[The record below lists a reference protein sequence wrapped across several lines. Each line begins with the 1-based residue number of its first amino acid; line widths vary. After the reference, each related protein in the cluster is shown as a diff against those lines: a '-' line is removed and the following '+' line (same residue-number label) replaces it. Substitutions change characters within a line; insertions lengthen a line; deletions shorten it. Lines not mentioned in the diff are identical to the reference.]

1 MLDSLYE
8 WFWWDKIWLPAELS
22 WADLE
27 DKEGRVYAKASHLYI
42 TLPYACG
49 LLLIRYL
56 FERMVA
62 APLAAF
68 AGIRQRACLRPEA
81 NPALELYYTTC
92 NRNPLQAD
100 MHGLSKKSGLS
111 MRQVERWFRR
121 RRVQDHPGV
130 LKKFK
135 ESSWRFA
142 FYLFAFVGGLA
153 ALHDK
158 EWLYDSRQV
167 WTGYPQQS
175 LLESQYWYYILEMS
189 FYGCLFF
196 SIASDVKRKD
206 FREQIIHHVATLVL
220 LSFSWCANFIR
231 SAKMFNY
238 AGWEKTSKAL
248 FVAFAVIFM
257 VTRLVIFP
265 FWIIHCT
272 WVYPLHHYP
281 AFFGYYFFNAMLVV
295 LLCLHL
301 FWSSLILRM
310 IRKFMFGTVHAL
322 FQHSSLGVSLNIKVT
337 KLVLLHTRPDTLE
350 VSHHGERSLRSFC
363 HWQHSEFGGR
373 RRLGAEMSA
382 DSPTVDSAVF
392 VTRTD
397 FCVHKD
403 EPCDTV
409 GIAYLGGACSSRR
422 KCALVEDNGLNLALT
437 IAHELGHNLGMSH
450 DEDHTNCTS
459 QSHIMSGEWVKGR
472 KPSDMSWSSC
482 SRKDLEAF
490 LRSKASDCLLQT
502 DPRSQSQVRLGSKL
516 PGMNHSVNE
525 QCRILFGL
533 NATFCKEMEELMCA
547 GLWCLTAGDEFCKTK
562 LDAPLEGTECGT
574 NKWCRAGECV
584 SKTYLPQ
591 HEDGDWSLW
600 SPWSICSRTC
610 GTGVR
615 FRQRKCDNP
624 PPSPHGQPCPH
635 ASVEH
640 GVCDG
645 PPCPKGPLSFRDLQC
660 RRSGTSGD
668 MLMAVI
674 NDDKPCVLFCS
685 SLGRGPPV
693 LVADR
698 VIDGTPCGP
707 FESDLCVNGRCQK
720 MGCDGVFGS
729 SAQEDSC
736 GVCDGKGHTCE
747 VIRGDFQHTKGI
759 GYVEAVVIPAGAWR
773 IRVVEDKPSQS
784 FLAVKDSRQ
793 NSINSNWKIE
803 LPGDF
808 ELAGTVVRY
817 VRRGHWEKMSIKGPT
832 KTPLHLMMLLFHNHS
847 SALHYEYT
855 MSLNTTHDQSRE
867 EQTEPEQLFIWT
879 HSTWQDC
886 SVQCGGGEKKTVV
899 SCLRMVKQ
907 SVEIVND
914 SFCQPENRPLPKTLP
929 CNSQPCHYRWTA
941 GHWGGCSARCGPGVQ
956 QREVSCVQ
964 ELQNGSLIPT
974 KNRFCS
980 GEKPSPLQD
989 CEGTLCRMMWTAS
1002 EWSECSSA
1010 CGSGVQRRKV
1020 LCANPQGPCEPQSRP
1035 TEEEPCSN
1043 HSECYHWKFGEWSK
1057 CSSSCGRGLQSRV
1070 IQCMHIVTGHH
1081 GDSCPVVLRP
1091 PTYRKCYQDPCPEE
1105 ISTNSVSS
1113 RRPG

>member
-1 MLDSLYE
+1 M
-8 WFWWDKIWLPAELS
+8 PTGA
-22 WADLE
+22 
-27 DKEGRVYAKASHLYI
+27 V
-42 TLPYACG
+42 
-49 LLLIRYL
+49 LLLLSY
-56 FERMVA
+56 FFSSKGVV
-62 APLAAF
+62 
-68 AGIRQRACLRPEA
+68 
-81 NPALELYYTTC
+81 
-92 NRNPLQAD
+92 QAD
-100 MHGLSKKSGLS
+100 VEMVVPRLLPQQHRGAEERLLVFLPVSGSGLYLDLSRNLQRPSEKLVVEEMLRNHS
-111 MRQVERWFRR
+111 MVVSSFSAQQLRFYTGFILH
-121 RRVQDHPGV
+121 HPG
-130 LKKFK
+130 
-135 ESSWRFA
+135 S
-142 FYLFAFVGGLA
+142 LA
-153 ALHDK
+153 ALSTFGGLMGLLQVGGHSMFIEPVEK
-158 EWLYDSRQV
+158 PQTPHSFSGLKHRLWSRHLEAGAASAARAPHPPPCSYVEDHRTRMTSNAGQDA
-167 WTGYPQQS
+167 QKKRRSFQ
-175 LLESQYWYYILEMS
+175 LLEHPFTIETVVVADM
-189 FYGCLFF
+189 
-196 SIASDVKRKD
+196 DVV
-206 FREQIIHHVATLVL
+206 QHHGAEAAGRFL
-220 LSFSWCANFIR
+220 LTVMN
-231 SAKMFNY
+231 M
-238 AGWEKTSKAL
+238 
-248 FVAFAVIFM
+248 
-257 VTRLVIFP
+257 
-265 FWIIHCT
+265 
-272 WVYPLHHYP
+272 
-281 AFFGYYFFNAMLVV
+281 
-295 LLCLHL
+295 
-301 FWSSLILRM
+301 
-310 IRKFMFGTVHAL
+310 VHAL
-322 FQHSSLGVSLNIKVT
+322 FQQSSLGVSLNVKVT

-472 KPSDMSWSSC
+472 KPGDMSWSSC

-533 NATFCKEMEELMCA
+533 NATFCKEMEDLMCA

-645 PPCPKGPLSFRDLQC
+645 PPCPRGPLSFRDLQC

-736 GVCDGKGHTCE
+736 GVCDGKGRTCE

-793 NSINSNWKIE
+793 NSINTNWKIE

-832 KTPLHLMMLLFHNHS
+832 KTPLHLMMLLLHNHS

-867 EQTEPEQLFIWT
+867 EQTVLEQLFIWT

-907 SVEIVND
+907 SMEIVND

-989 CEGTLCRMMWTAS
+989 CEGSLCRMMWTAS

-1020 LCANPQGPCEPQSRP
+1020 LCANPQGPCEPQAKP

-1105 ISTNSVSS
+1105 IGTNSVSS
-1113 RRPG
+1113 WRPG